1 MSAPSQ
7 PQFTVIC
14 PSCRA
19 ELALTA
25 RRLLVR
31 VDADRST
38 SGEVLFTCLGCH
50 QTAAIALDPAG
61 VAALVT
67 RGVTFLSLSPPVVE
81 HPEQRPAGPAFTA
94 DDLLDLHV
102 ELQGDDWLVDLVA
115 SPQPGTC

>member
-1 MSAPSQ
+1 MSATSQ

-38 SGEVLFTCLGCH
+38 TGEVLFTCLACD
-50 QTAAIALDPAG
+50 QTVALGLDPAG

-67 RGVTFLSLSPPVVE
+67 AGVTFLSLSPPVVE
-81 HPEQRPAGPAFTA
+81 HPELRPAGPAFTS

-102 ELQGDDWLVDLVA
+102 ELQGDDWLTDLV
-115 SPQPGTC
+115 G